1 MPKVFDYVNEILQG
15 KKKLIVDEET
25 EKGYIPFLVNRALSY
40 HYDTVLYANE
50 MNMRHHIDKKLQ
62 NDFFINTVRSKKRP
76 NVKWAKSDK
85 DENIQYIKRAYGLSD
100 SKALDA
106 LRLLSQEQIQKLKEE
121 TEIGGLRK

>member
-62 NDFFINTVRSKKRP
+62 NDFFINTVRSKKRS

-100 SKALDA
+100 SKAIDA